1 MGTLSLF
8 FLLFITTSSF
18 AAKVLTSQVYDIDYG
33 LKSDDETLI
42 LLKTGQVIK
51 VSRDDQ
57 KLLPAPFSST
67 DENWYKFTIDNN
79 RYLLNWERIEVSED
93 HTEKDFFLNSRAS
106 YVPTTVAS
114 MAVAQNY
121 HREGRRGWTEDAQ
134 CFNKAMVWKYEWWR
148 KHSLKSMSLFI
159 FFTRNYIRKYNF
171 EWWFHIAPYF
181 HVMHEGKVVERVMDL
196 KYTRNPLPFKK
207 WSDIFMR
214 NDASCRFI
222 TKYSDYAD
230 YPYTGDC
237 YFLRTNMYMYQ
248 PADLEM
254 QEAWGYSKDAFLM
267 NEVKGAYEQG
277 FKMSI

>member
-1 MGTLSLF
+1 M
-8 FLLFITTSSF
+8 
-18 AAKVLTSQVYDIDYG
+18 YDIDHG

-79 RYLLNWERIEVSED
+79 RYLLSWERIEASED
-93 HTEKDFFLNSRAS
+93 NTEKDFFLSSRAS

-114 MAVAQNY
+114 MAVAQSY
-121 HREGRRGWTEDAQ
+121 HREARRGWTEDAQ
-134 CFNKAMVWKYEWWR
+134 CFNKGMVWKYEWWR

-159 FFTRNYIRKYNF
+159 FFTRTYIRKYNF

-181 HVMHEGKVVERVMDL
+181 HVMHEGKVVERVMDI

-214 NDASCRFI
+214 NDATCKII

-230 YPYTGDC
+230 YPYTGNC
-237 YFLRTNMYMYQ
+237 YFMRTNMYMYQ

-254 QEAWGYSKDAFLM
+254 EEAWGDSKDAFLM
-267 NEVKGAYEQG
+267 NEVKGAYEQC